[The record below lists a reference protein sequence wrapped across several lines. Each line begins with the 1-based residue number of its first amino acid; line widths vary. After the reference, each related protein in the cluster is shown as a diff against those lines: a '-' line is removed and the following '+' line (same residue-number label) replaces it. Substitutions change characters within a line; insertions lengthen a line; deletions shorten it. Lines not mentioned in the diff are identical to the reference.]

1 MSAELKTDVH
11 LEIAHVLCS
20 DIVGYSKLPVD
31 EQSRLVR
38 DLNDIIRK
46 TEQFQTADA
55 AGKLIR
61 IPTGDGV
68 ALVFFTAPDAPV
80 RCALEIAKAL
90 ASRPDL
96 PLRIGIHSGP
106 VDLVTDLDNRSNV

>member
-1 MSAELKTDVH
+1 MSAELKTDLH
-11 LEIAHVLCS
+11 LETAHVLCS

-38 DLNDIIRK
+38 ELNDIIRN
-46 TEQFQTADA
+46 TEQFRTADA
-55 AGKLIR
+55 ARKLIR

-90 ASRPDL
+90 SNHPQL
-96 PLRIGIHSGP
+96 QLR
-106 VDLVTDLDNRSNV
+106 